1 MKKGLNYKELF
12 LRQKSGSLIE
22 CFPSFQDTPGSIPS
36 LSQEGGG
43 PNRTSF
49 VQYRT
54 LELERWLLEAPAALP
69 DDLIPFNGMGLSFLA
84 SSGTAHTWCPNVHRP
99 NIYIM

>member
-49 VQYRT
+49 VQ
-54 LELERWLLEAPAALP
+54 
-69 DDLIPFNGMGLSFLA
+69 
-84 SSGTAHTWCPNVHRP
+84 
-99 NIYIM
+99 

>member
-49 VQYRT
+49 VQYGT

-69 DDLIPFNGMGLSFLA
+69 DDLIPFPAMAWDSLFWPLLA
-84 SSGTAHTWCPNVHRP
+84 LHTHGVQMYTGQT
-99 NIYIM
+99 YI